1 MAGEWHRGGG
11 GGEGIVDIW
20 SRIQHVQERIQHL

>member
-1 MAGEWHRGGG
+1 MAGEWHRGG